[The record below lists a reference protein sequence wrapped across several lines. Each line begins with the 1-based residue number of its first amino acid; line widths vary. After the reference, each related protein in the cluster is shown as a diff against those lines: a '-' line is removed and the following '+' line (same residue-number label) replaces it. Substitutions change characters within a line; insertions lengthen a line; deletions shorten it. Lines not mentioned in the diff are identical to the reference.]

1 MCGIVGIIAKN
12 SSGFF
17 KKHQTIFEELLYVD
31 NLRGEDSTGIIA
43 ALKDNTFYTLRDG
56 LASYYTLQAWKDHQI
71 NKEVFSTGQAL
82 IGHNRKA
89 TVGKVSEHTAH
100 PFVVK
105 DEFAMVHNGTL
116 LNHKKL
122 ADTEVDSEALAMHLH
137 AALAEEDVSHLE
149 TALGEVTGAYAIA
162 AYDQRS
168 QKIHLLRNK
177 ERPLW
182 LAELSNSW
190 VFASEYGMLWWI
202 LHRKEASDAELK
214 SIRPV
219 TEHVLFTFSKTNHIM
234 TLKETA
240 LTIKKAT
247 PQPVVLAPAGVAGVA
262 GTTSKTPFKVTT
274 NPISKNSFKRFRKA
288 NIFTEIEFWI
298 DDWVEKHFP
307 KTIEDGERDVLLLG
321 EFEDASLNCKVNVVA
336 EYTLTTPSILDSLED
351 SLWKGRIS
359 EISLDRKTNSIQLH
373 ITNCTSRDGLVKG
386 NVNEETPQSTLH

>member
-182 LAELSNSW
+182 LAELSNS
-190 VFASEYGMLWWI
+190 
-202 LHRKEASDAELK
+202 
-214 SIRPV
+214 
-219 TEHVLFTFSKTNHIM
+219 
-234 TLKETA
+234 
-240 LTIKKAT
+240 
-247 PQPVVLAPAGVAGVA
+247 
-262 GTTSKTPFKVTT
+262 
-274 NPISKNSFKRFRKA
+274 
-288 NIFTEIEFWI
+288 
-298 DDWVEKHFP
+298 
-307 KTIEDGERDVLLLG
+307 
-321 EFEDASLNCKVNVVA
+321 
-336 EYTLTTPSILDSLED
+336 
-351 SLWKGRIS
+351 
-359 EISLDRKTNSIQLH
+359 
-373 ITNCTSRDGLVKG
+373 
-386 NVNEETPQSTLH
+386 